1 MVKQQ
6 MIVLTILSTQTVF
19 TTWIKIQNT
28 TVQKEVK
35 PLILFM
41 LNGGLIER
49 KEIMMRKLSDDS
61 LAVWKSKR
69 IVISI
74 MEEYGDRVLINV

>member
-74 MEEYGDRVLINV
+74 MEEYGDRVSINV